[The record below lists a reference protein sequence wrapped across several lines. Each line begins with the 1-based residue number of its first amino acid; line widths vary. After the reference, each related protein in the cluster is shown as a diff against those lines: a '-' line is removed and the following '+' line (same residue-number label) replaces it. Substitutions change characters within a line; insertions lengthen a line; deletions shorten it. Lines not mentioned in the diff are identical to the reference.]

1 VLILEVGQTLYRSGE
16 VASLMHWIGSF
27 EDTALRER
35 PGLVAFAAYLYALEG
50 DAPTAARWAEVMT
63 APATSRDGARAGA
76 HDDQGP
82 GVDYVAAML
91 CPRGPEVMLEDAL
104 RALDAHTTDWS
115 WHSNAVFA
123 AGMAS
128 LMLGRSAAA
137 AERFGEIERLAGI
150 DAALVRLAVRAERAI
165 AEATQ
170 RRWGNVRAILDLD
183 RRSVLDDPES
193 GRIAGLLWL
202 VADARLAIHH
212 GDLQGANDRLQ
223 RIQVGRVR
231 LSWALPWFAVRTLT
245 ELARAQLLVGDH
257 QGARVT
263 LSQAR
268 DTVAVR
274 PRLGRLIE
282 ELELVTQQALAAPR
296 GDDTWSTLTRAE
308 LRLLPLLQTYL
319 TIKEIGERLGV
330 SPNTAKTQAL
340 SIYGKLGASTRSEA
354 VEAAVARG
362 LLEDVLAGRG

>member
-1 VLILEVGQTLYRSGE
+1 
-16 VASLMHWIGSF
+16 
-27 EDTALRER
+27 
-35 PGLVAFAAYLYALEG
+35 
-50 DAPTAARWAEVMT
+50 
-63 APATSRDGARAGA
+63 
-76 HDDQGP
+76 
-82 GVDYVAAML
+82 
-91 CPRGPEVMLEDAL
+91 MLEDAL

-137 AERFGEIERLAGI
+137 AERFGEIERLAGV
-150 DAALVRLAVRAERAI
+150 DAALVRLAVRAERAM
-165 AEATQ
+165 AEASQ
-170 RRWGNVRAILDLD
+170 RRWGSVQQILDID
-183 RRSVLDDPES
+183 RRAVLDDPES
-193 GRIAGLLWL
+193 GRIAGLPWL

-231 LSWALPWFAVRTLT
+231 LSWAIPWFAVRTLT
-245 ELARAQLLVGDH
+245 ELARVQLLVGDH

-274 PRLGRLIE
+274 PRLGNLIH
-282 ELELVTQQALAAPR
+282 ELELVSEQALAAPR

-362 LLEDVLAGRG
+362 LLEDVLAGRT